1 MSGAITHSAFSRIG
15 QLASLPRVHAA
26 FQWFHLH
33 ERRMMQWQQEL
44 VSIAAPPF
52 GESRR
57 AEWLA
62 ERFRELRLQQVEIDA
77 VGNVLG
83 RYPGN
88 RPRAGQRCVML
99 SAHIDTVFPL
109 HTPIAP
115 FLEHNR
121 LEAPGACDNG
131 AGVAGL
137 LAMAAA
143 LESCGIEL
151 PGDLLF
157 AGNVGEEGEGDLR
170 GMRYL
175 YGDSPWR
182 ERIGANVVLDGAG
195 SEVAVTQAL
204 GSRRFLV
211 TMKGPGGHS
220 WTDAGIPNP
229 IVVLSQA
236 IAALSEVALPASPRT
251 TLNIGTMEGG
261 SSVNSIPEVAAAR
274 FDLRSLEAEQ
284 LVRLEVE
291 LHRAVEDAILR
302 ANASVRTTHPKGT
315 GAGPIAGRGSNAAN
329 SGTSGN
335 SASSPASSSG
345 PLQFLIERIGDRP
358 AGRLADNSPLL
369 EALFAVDRHLGIRT
383 EQRVAS
389 TDANIPLS
397 LGIPALSL
405 GAGGDGGGI
414 HTRGEW
420 YDASG
425 RELALKRIFLLLL
438 LALDHVA
445 LSPAAAGQA

>member
-1 MSGAITHSAFSRIG
+1 MQRSS
-15 QLASLPRVHAA
+15 
-26 FQWFHLH
+26 WFHLH
-33 ERRMMQWQQEL
+33 DRRMMQWQQEL

-52 GESRR
+52 GEGRR

-62 ERFRELRLQQVEIDA
+62 ERFRELGLQQVEIDS

-83 RYPGN
+83 CLPGYCGGK
-88 RPRAGQRCVML
+88 RPQSGQRCVML

-109 HTPIAP
+109 QTPIAP
-115 FLEHNR
+115 LLEHNR

-143 LESCGIEL
+143 LQSCGIEL

-175 YGDSPWR
+175 YGASPWR
-182 ERIGANVVLDGAG
+182 DRIGANVVLDGAG
-195 SEVAVTQAL
+195 SEVVVTQAL

-229 IVVLSQA
+229 IVVLSRA
-236 IAALSEVALPASPRT
+236 IAALSGVALPASPRT
-251 TLNIGTMEGG
+251 TLNIGTIEGG
-261 SSVNSIPEVAAAR
+261 SSVNSIPEFAAAR

-291 LHRAVEDAILR
+291 LHRAVEDAVLF
-302 ANASVRTTHPKGT
+302 ANASVRTSHKGT
-315 GAGPIAGRGSNAAN
+315 GPSGGRGSSAPGGSSGSSAA
-329 SGTSGN
+329 ST
-335 SASSPASSSG
+335 G

-358 AGRLADNSPLL
+358 AGRLADNAPLL
-369 EALFAVDRHLGIRT
+369 EALHAVDRHLGIRT

-397 LGIPALSL
+397 LGIPAFSI

-425 RELALKRIFLLLL
+425 RELALKRILLLLL

-445 LSPAAAGQA
+445 LSLEAAGKA

>member
-1 MSGAITHSAFSRIG
+1 
-15 QLASLPRVHAA
+15 L
-26 FQWFHLH
+26 
-33 ERRMMQWQQEL
+33 
-44 VSIAAPPF
+44 
-52 GESRR
+52 
-57 AEWLA
+57 
-62 ERFRELRLQQVEIDA
+62 
-77 VGNVLG
+77 
-83 RYPGN
+83 
-88 RPRAGQRCVML
+88 
-99 SAHIDTVFPL
+99 
-109 HTPIAP
+109 
-115 FLEHNR
+115 LEHNR

-137 LAMAAA
+137 LAMTAA

-151 PGDLLF
+151 PCDLLF

-175 YGDSPWR
+175 YGASPWR

-195 SEVAVTQAL
+195 SEVVVTQAL

-220 WTDAGIPNP
+220 WTDAGVPNP
-229 IVVLSQA
+229 IVVLSRA
-236 IAALSEVALPASPRT
+236 ITAMSEVALPASPRT

-261 SSVNSIPEVAAAR
+261 SSVNSIPEFAAAR

-291 LHRAVEDAILR
+291 LHRAVEDAVLL
-302 ANASVRTTHPKGT
+302 ANASGRTTHHKGT
-315 GAGPIAGRGSNAAN
+315 GPTASRGSSAPAG
-329 SGTSGN
+329 SSGN
-335 SASSPASSSG
+335 SASSIGIG
-345 PLQFLIERIGDRP
+345 PLQLLIERIGDRP
-358 AGRLADNSPLL
+358 AGRLADNAPLL
-369 EALFAVDRHLGIRT
+369 EALHAVDRHLGIRT

-397 LGIPALSL
+397 LGIPALSI

-425 RELALKRIFLLLL
+425 RELALKRILLLLL
-438 LALDHVA
+438 LALDQVA
-445 LSPAAAGQA
+445 PSLGDAGKA

>member
-1 MSGAITHSAFSRIG
+1 MPGATTHSAFSRIG
-15 QLASLPRVHAA
+15 KLASLPRVHAA

-33 ERRMMQWQQEL
+33 DRRLMQWQQEL

-52 GESRR
+52 GESKR

-62 ERFRELRLQQVEIDA
+62 ERFRELRLQQVEIDS

-83 RYPGN
+83 CYPGN
-88 RPRAGQRCVML
+88 RSRDGQRCVML

-115 FLEHNR
+115 LLEHNR

-137 LAMAAA
+137 LALAAA
-143 LESCGIEL
+143 LDTCGIEL
-151 PGDLLF
+151 PCDLLF

-175 YGDSPWR
+175 YGASPWR
-182 ERIGANVVLDGAG
+182 ERIGANIVLDGAG
-195 SEVAVTQAL
+195 CEVVVTQAL
-204 GSRRFLV
+204 GSRRYLV

-220 WTDAGIPNP
+220 WTDAGTPNP
-229 IVVLSQA
+229 IVVLSRA
-236 IAALSEVALPASPRT
+236 IAAMSEVALPASPRT
-251 TLNIGTMEGG
+251 TLNIGTIEGG
-261 SSVNSIPEVAAAR
+261 SSVNSIPEFATAR

-291 LHRAVEDAILR
+291 LHRAVEDAVLL
-302 ANASVRTTHPKGT
+302 ANASGRTIHNK
-315 GAGPIAGRGSNAAN
+315 GAGSTSSRGS
-329 SGTSGN
+329 
-335 SASSPASSSG
+335 SAGPSSG
-345 PLQFLIERIGDRP
+345 SNVGPVQFLVDRIGDRP
-358 AGRLADNSPLL
+358 AGCLANNSPLL
-369 EALFAVDRHLGIRT
+369 EALHAVDRHLGIRT

-397 LGIPALSL
+397 LGIPALSI

-425 RELALKRIFLLLL
+425 RELALKRILLLLL
-438 LALDHVA
+438 LALDQVA
-445 LSPAAAGQA
+445 PSPGASGKA

>member
-1 MSGAITHSAFSRIG
+1 MPGSPTQSAFSRIG

-33 ERRMMQWQQEL
+33 DRRMMQWQQEL
-44 VSIAAPPF
+44 VAIAAPPF
-52 GESRR
+52 GERNR

-62 ERFRELRLQQVEIDA
+62 ERFRELKLEQVEIDSE
-77 VGNVLG
+77 GNVLG
-83 RYPGN
+83 CYPGD
-88 RPRAGQRCVML
+88 RARAGQRCVML
-99 SAHIDTVFPL
+99 SAHIDTVFPI

-131 AGVAGL
+131 AGVAGI
-137 LAMAAA
+137 LAIAAA
-143 LESCGIEL
+143 LGNCGIEL
-151 PGDLLF
+151 PCDLLF

-175 YGDSPWR
+175 YGASPWG

-195 SEVAVTQAL
+195 CEVVVTQGL
-204 GSRRFLV
+204 GSRRYLV
-211 TMKGPGGHS
+211 TVKGPGGHS
-220 WTDAGIPNP
+220 WTDAGTPNP
-229 IVVLSQA
+229 IVVMSRA
-236 IAALSEVALPASPRT
+236 IAAMSEVALPTSPRT
-251 TLNIGTMEGG
+251 TLNIGTIEGG
-261 SSVNSIPEVAAAR
+261 SSVNSIPEFATAR
-274 FDLRSLEAEQ
+274 FDLRSVDADQ

-291 LHRAVEDAILR
+291 LHRAVEDAVL
-302 ANASVRTTHPKGT
+302 
-315 GAGPIAGRGSNAAN
+315 AAN
-329 SGTSGN
+329 TQTAASKGSGMV
-335 SASSPASSSG
+335 
-345 PLQFLIERIGDRP
+345 QFLIERIGDRP
-358 AGRLADNSPLL
+358 AGRLNDNSPLL
-369 EALFAVDRHLGIRT
+369 KALQAADRHLGIRT
-383 EQRVAS
+383 EPRVAS

-397 LGIPALSL
+397 LGIPALSI

-425 RELALKRIFLLLL
+425 RELALKRILLLLL

-445 LSPAAAGQA
+445 HMPVAASKA

>member
-1 MSGAITHSAFSRIG
+1 MSGAIAHSAFSRIG

-33 ERRMMQWQQEL
+33 QRRMMQWQQEL

-62 ERFRELRLQQVEIDA
+62 ERFRELRLQQVEIDS

-83 RYPGN
+83 CYPGN
-88 RPRAGQRCVML
+88 RPRAGERCVLL

-115 FLEHNR
+115 LLEHNR

-137 LAMAAA
+137 LAVAAA

-151 PGDLLF
+151 PCDLLF

-175 YGDSPWR
+175 YGASPWR

-195 SEVAVTQAL
+195 SEVVVTQAL
-204 GSRRFLV
+204 GSRRYLV

-220 WTDAGIPNP
+220 WTDAGTPNP
-229 IVVLSQA
+229 IVVLSRA
-236 IAALSEVALPASPRT
+236 IAAMSEVALPASPRT
-251 TLNIGTMEGG
+251 TLNIGTIEGG
-261 SSVNSIPEVAAAR
+261 SSVNSIPEFATAR
-274 FDLRSLEAEQ
+274 FDLRSLEADQ

-291 LHRAVEDAILR
+291 LHRAVEDAVLS
-302 ANASVRTTHPKGT
+302 ANASVRATHNK
-315 GAGPIAGRGSNAAN
+315 GAGPTSGRGSSA
-329 SGTSGN
+329 G
-335 SASSPASSSG
+335 ASSGSSMG
-345 PLQFLIERIGDRP
+345 PVQFLIDRIGDRP
-358 AGRLADNSPLL
+358 AGRLGDNSPLL
-369 EALFAVDRHLGIRT
+369 EALYAVDRHLGIRT
-383 EQRVAS
+383 EQRIAS

-397 LGIPALSL
+397 LGIPALSI

-425 RELALKRIFLLLL
+425 RELALKRILLLLL

-445 LSPAAAGQA
+445 PSHGDAGNP

>member
-1 MSGAITHSAFSRIG
+1 MSGAMIQSAFSRIG
-15 QLASLPRVHAA
+15 KLASLPRVHAA

-33 ERRMMQWQQEL
+33 DRRMMQWQQEM

-62 ERFRELRLQQVEIDA
+62 ERFRELRLEQVEIDS

-83 RYPGN
+83 CYPGN
-88 RPRAGQRCVML
+88 RSNSGQRCVML

-109 HTPIAP
+109 DTPIAP
-115 FLEHNR
+115 LLEHNR

-137 LAMAAA
+137 LAVAAA
-143 LESCGIEL
+143 LESCRIEL
-151 PGDLLF
+151 PCDLLF

-175 YGDSPWR
+175 YGASPWR

-195 SEVAVTQAL
+195 SEVVVTQAL

-211 TMKGPGGHS
+211 TLKGPGGHS
-220 WTDAGIPNP
+220 WTDAGVPNP
-229 IVVLSQA
+229 IVVLSRA
-236 IAALSEVALPASPRT
+236 IAAMSEVALPVSPRT
-251 TLNIGTMEGG
+251 TLNIGTIEGG
-261 SSVNSIPEVAAAR
+261 SSVNSIPEFATAR

-291 LHRAVEDAILR
+291 LHRAVEDAVLAANGSGR
-302 ANASVRTTHPKGT
+302 ATSYKGT
-315 GAGPIAGRGSNAAN
+315 GSSSAAGRGPGGS
-329 SGTSGN
+329 
-335 SASSPASSSG
+335 SAPPTG

-358 AGRLADNSPLL
+358 AGRLADGSALL
-369 EALFAVDRHLGIRT
+369 EALHAVDRHLGIRT

-397 LGIPALSL
+397 LGIPALSI

-420 YDASG
+420 YDAGG
-425 RELALKRIFLLLL
+425 RELALKRILLLLL

-445 LSPAAAGQA
+445 PSLGGAGKA

>member
-1 MSGAITHSAFSRIG
+1 MSGAATQSAFSRIG

-33 ERRMMQWQQEL
+33 DRKMMQWQQEL

-52 GESRR
+52 GEGKR

-62 ERFRELRLQQVEIDA
+62 ERFRELKLEQVEIDSE
-77 VGNVLG
+77 GNVLG
-83 RYPGN
+83 CYPGD
-88 RPRAGQRCVML
+88 RSRTRQPCVML

-115 FLEHNR
+115 LVEHNR

-143 LESCGIEL
+143 LESSGMEL
-151 PGDLLF
+151 PCDLLF

-175 YGDSPWR
+175 YGPSPWSQ
-182 ERIGANVVLDGAG
+182 RIGANVVLDGAG
-195 SEVAVTQAL
+195 CEVVVTQAL
-204 GSRRFLV
+204 GSRRYLV
-211 TMKGPGGHS
+211 TVRGPGGHS
-220 WTDAGIPNP
+220 WTDAGTPNP
-229 IVVLSQA
+229 IVVLSRA
-236 IAALSEVALPASPRT
+236 IAAMSDVALPASPRT
-251 TLNIGTMEGG
+251 TLNIGTIEGG
-261 SSVNSIPEVAAAR
+261 SSVNSIPEFATAR
-274 FDLRSLEAEQ
+274 FDLRSLEADQ

-291 LHRAVEDAILR
+291 LHRTVEDAVLV
-302 ANASVRTTHPKGT
+302 ANSSGRNTSNKSAGA
-315 GAGPIAGRGSNAAN
+315 GAGPGL
-329 SGTSGN
+329 
-335 SASSPASSSG
+335 G
-345 PLQFLIERIGDRP
+345 PVEFVIDRIGDRP
-358 AGRLADNSPLL
+358 AGRLNDNSPLL
-369 EALFAVDRHLGIRT
+369 EALHAVDRHLGIRT
-383 EQRVAS
+383 EKRVAS

-397 LGIPALSL
+397 LGIPALSI

-425 RELALKRIFLLLL
+425 RELALKRILLLLL
-438 LALDHVA
+438 LALDH
-445 LSPAAAGQA
+445 LSQAQDAGK

>member
-1 MSGAITHSAFSRIG
+1 MSGAITQSAFSRIG

-33 ERRMMQWQQEL
+33 DRRMMQWQQEL

-52 GESRR
+52 GESKR

-62 ERFRELRLQQVEIDA
+62 ERFRELKLHQVEVDS

-83 RYPGN
+83 YYPGN
-88 RPRAGQRCVML
+88 RSRAGQQCVML

-115 FLEHNR
+115 LLEHNR

-143 LESCGIEL
+143 LENCGIEL
-151 PGDLLF
+151 PCDLLF

-175 YGDSPWR
+175 YGGSPWR

-195 SEVAVTQAL
+195 CEVVVTQAL
-204 GSRRFLV
+204 GSRRYLV

-229 IVVLSQA
+229 IVVLSRA
-236 IAALSEVALPASPRT
+236 IAAMSEVALPASPRT
-251 TLNIGTMEGG
+251 TLNIGTIEGG
-261 SSVNSIPEVAAAR
+261 SSVNSIPEFATAR

-291 LHRAVEDAILR
+291 LHRAVEDAVLV
-302 ANASVRTTHPKGT
+302 ANAPGRTTHNK
-315 GAGPIAGRGSNAAN
+315 GAGSTAGRGS
-329 SGTSGN
+329 
-335 SASSPASSSG
+335 SA
-345 PLQFLIERIGDRP
+345 
-358 AGRLADNSPLL
+358 
-369 EALFAVDRHLGIRT
+369 
-383 EQRVAS
+383 
-389 TDANIPLS
+389 
-397 LGIPALSL
+397 
-405 GAGGDGGGI
+405 
-414 HTRGEW
+414 
-420 YDASG
+420 
-425 RELALKRIFLLLL
+425 
-438 LALDHVA
+438 
-445 LSPAAAGQA
+445 

>member
-1 MSGAITHSAFSRIG
+1 
-15 QLASLPRVHAA
+15 
-26 FQWFHLH
+26 
-33 ERRMMQWQQEL
+33 MMQWQQEL

-52 GESRR
+52 GESKR

-62 ERFRELRLQQVEIDA
+62 ERFRELKLQQVEIDS

-83 RYPGN
+83 YYPGN

-109 HTPIAP
+109 HTPITP
-115 FLEHNR
+115 LLEHNR

-131 AGVAGL
+131 AGVAAL

-151 PGDLLF
+151 PCDLLF

-175 YGDSPWR
+175 YGASPWR

-195 SEVAVTQAL
+195 SEVVVTQAL
-204 GSRRFLV
+204 GSRRYLV
-211 TMKGPGGHS
+211 TLKGPGGHS
-220 WTDAGIPNP
+220 WTDAGTPNP
-229 IVVLSQA
+229 IVVLSRA

-251 TLNIGTMEGG
+251 TLNIGTIEGG
-261 SSVNSIPEVAAAR
+261 SSVNSIPEFATAR

-291 LHRAVEDAILR
+291 LHRAVEDAVLL
-302 ANASVRTTHPKGT
+302 ANASVRTTHNK
-315 GAGPIAGRGSNAAN
+315 GAGPTSGRGS
-329 SGTSGN
+329 SGM
-335 SASSPASSSG
+335 G
-345 PLQFLIERIGDRP
+345 PVQFMIDRIGDRP
-358 AGRLADNSPLL
+358 AGRLADDSALL
-369 EALFAVDRHLGIRT
+369 DALHAVDRHLGIRT

-397 LGIPALSL
+397 LGIPALSI

-425 RELALKRIFLLLL
+425 RELALKRILLLLL
-438 LALDHVA
+438 LALDHLA
-445 LSPAAAGQA
+445 PYPGAAGKA

>member
-1 MSGAITHSAFSRIG
+1 MSGALTHSAFSRIG

-62 ERFRELRLQQVEIDA
+62 ERFHELRLQQVEIDS

-83 RYPGN
+83 CYGGN
-88 RPRAGQRCVML
+88 RSRAGQRCVML

-109 HTPIAP
+109 HTPITP
-115 FLEHNR
+115 LLEHNR

-137 LAMAAA
+137 LAVAAA

-151 PGDLLF
+151 PCDLLF
-157 AGNVGEEGEGDLR
+157 AGNVGEEGDGDLR

-175 YGDSPWR
+175 YGASPWR
-182 ERIGANVVLDGAG
+182 ERISANVVLDGAG
-195 SEVAVTQAL
+195 SEVVVTQAL
-204 GSRRFLV
+204 GSRRYLV

-229 IVVLSQA
+229 IVVLSRA
-236 IAALSEVALPASPRT
+236 IATLSEVALPASPRT
-251 TLNIGTMEGG
+251 TLNVGTIEGG
-261 SSVNSIPEVAAAR
+261 SSVNSIPEFATAR
-274 FDLRSLEAEQ
+274 FDLRSLETEQ

-291 LHRAVEDAILR
+291 LHRAVEDAVLL
-302 ANASVRTTHPKGT
+302 ANASVRTTPNKGT
-315 GAGPIAGRGSNAAN
+315 G
-329 SGTSGN
+329 
-335 SASSPASSSG
+335 SG
-345 PLQFLIERIGDRP
+345 PLQFLIDRIGDRP
-358 AGRLADNSPLL
+358 AGRLADHSPLL
-369 EALFAVDRHLGIRT
+369 EALHAVDRHLGIRS

-397 LGIPALSL
+397 LGIPALSI

-414 HTRGEW
+414 HTRREW

-425 RELALKRIFLLLL
+425 RELALKRILLLLL
-438 LALDHVA
+438 LALDQVA
-445 LSPAAAGQA
+445 PSLGAAAKA

>member
-1 MSGAITHSAFSRIG
+1 MSGALTHSAFARIG

-62 ERFRELRLQQVEIDA
+62 ERFRELRLQQVEIDP

-83 RYPGN
+83 CYGGN
-88 RPRAGQRCVML
+88 RSRAGQRCVML

-109 HTPIAP
+109 HTPISP
-115 FLEHNR
+115 LLEHNR

-137 LAMAAA
+137 LATAAA

-151 PGDLLF
+151 PCDLLF
-157 AGNVGEEGEGDLR
+157 AGNVGEEGDGDLR

-175 YGDSPWR
+175 YGASPWR

-195 SEVAVTQAL
+195 SEVVVTQAL
-204 GSRRFLV
+204 GSRRYLV

-229 IVVLSQA
+229 IVVLSRA
-236 IAALSEVALPASPRT
+236 ISALSEVALPASPRT
-251 TLNIGTMEGG
+251 TLNIGTIEGG
-261 SSVNSIPEVAAAR
+261 SSVNSIPEFATAR
-274 FDLRSLEAEQ
+274 FDLRSLETEQ

-291 LHRAVEDAILR
+291 LHRAVEDAVLL
-302 ANASVRTTHPKGT
+302 ANATGRTNPNK
-315 GAGPIAGRGSNAAN
+315 GAGN
-329 SGTSGN
+329 
-335 SASSPASSSG
+335 G
-345 PLQFLIERIGDRP
+345 PLQFLIDRIGDRP

-369 EALFAVDRHLGIRT
+369 DGLHAVDRHLGIRT

-397 LGIPALSL
+397 LGIPALSI

-414 HTRGEW
+414 HTRKEW

-425 RELALKRIFLLLL
+425 RELALKRILLLLL
-438 LALDHVA
+438 LALDQVA
-445 LSPAAAGQA
+445 PSLGTAGKG

>member
-1 MSGAITHSAFSRIG
+1 MPGAITHSAFSRIG

-33 ERRMMQWQQEL
+33 DRRMMQWQQEL

-52 GESRR
+52 GESKR

-62 ERFRELRLQQVEIDA
+62 DRFRELKLQQVDIDS

-83 RYPGN
+83 CYPGN
-88 RPRAGQRCVML
+88 PSRAGQRCVML

-115 FLEHNR
+115 LLEHNR

-151 PGDLLF
+151 PCDLLF

-170 GMRYL
+170 GMRHL
-175 YGDSPWR
+175 YGASPWR

-195 SEVAVTQAL
+195 CEVVVTQAL
-204 GSRRFLV
+204 GSRRYLV

-220 WTDAGIPNP
+220 WTDAGTPNP
-229 IVVLSQA
+229 IVVLSRA
-236 IAALSEVALPASPRT
+236 IAAISEVALPASPRT
-251 TLNIGTMEGG
+251 TLNIGTIEGG
-261 SSVNSIPEVAAAR
+261 SSVNSIPEFATAR

-291 LHRAVEDAILR
+291 LHRAVEDAVLL
-302 ANASVRTTHPKGT
+302 ANASGRTTHNK
-315 GAGPIAGRGSNAAN
+315 GAGPASGRGS
-329 SGTSGN
+329 SGS
-335 SASSPASSSG
+335 SASSMG
-345 PLQFLIERIGDRP
+345 PVQFLIDRIGDRP
-358 AGRLADNSPLL
+358 AGGLADNSPLL
-369 EALFAVDRHLGIRT
+369 EALHAVDRHLGIRT

-397 LGIPALSL
+397 LGIPALSI

-414 HTRGEW
+414 HTRSEW

-425 RELALKRIFLLLL
+425 RELALKRILLLLL

-445 LSPAAAGQA
+445 SSSRAAGKA